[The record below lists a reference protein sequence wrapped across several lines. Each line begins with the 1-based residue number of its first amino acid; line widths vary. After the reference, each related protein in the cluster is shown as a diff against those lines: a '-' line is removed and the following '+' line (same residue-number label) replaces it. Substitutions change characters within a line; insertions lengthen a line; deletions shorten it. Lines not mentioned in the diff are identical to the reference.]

1 MGGGSCGCIVMARAL
16 LQLRD
21 TLFKD
26 IARDRGDGVL
36 VFKTFING
44 EWIDTGNY
52 FEVHSPIDGTLIAL
66 VSIPPMDLVE
76 KTLENMYRTGRW
88 SVRDTPGDKRLEQLE
103 KLANLLSDHRDDIVE
118 ALVIDSG
125 KTYSQARGELNASI
139 ERIKKAKMDL
149 RRLMGEYIPGDWSL
163 LTLESE
169 GIVRKE
175 PYGIVLA
182 ITPFNYPLFDT
193 VNKFTYSYVAGNAVL
208 MKPSSLDPIPVILF
222 TKLLQEAGFPK
233 YSYSLLTVKGR
244 DLSSILPDRRI
255 GAITFTGS
263 TETGLEI
270 IRKAGIKKYV
280 MELGGG
286 DPAVV
291 LEDADLER
299 AAGNIAVGITA
310 YAGQRCDAIK
320 LILVMEPVYEEFKKL
335 LVKELEGYK
344 VGDPRCPAYTVG
356 PLINKEAVDNM
367 MKAVEEAVGKGGVIL
382 YGGKRLGDT
391 YVEPTLIEFKDKEKL
406 LETKLF
412 KDEVFAPVAVIAPI
426 KTIDEAIEIINKR
439 RYGLDAAVFGKD
451 VNKIRKLIRYLEVGA
466 IYINEYPRHGIGYYP
481 FGGRKDSG
489 MGREGIGYSIEEV
502 TAWKTIVYNYRGKGV
517 WRYLV

>member
-1 MGGGSCGCIVMARAL
+1 MFMGGAL

-21 TLFKD
+21 SLFRE
-26 IARDRGDGVL
+26 IYTVRSDGVL
-36 VFKTFING
+36 VFKTYVNG
-44 EWIDTGNY
+44 EWVDTGEY
-52 FEVHSPIDGTLIAL
+52 FEVHSPIDGSLIAL
-66 VSIPPMDLVE
+66 VSIPGKEQVE
-76 KTLENMYRTGRW
+76 ETLENMYRVGRW
-88 SVRDTPGDKRLEQLE
+88 NVRDTPGDRRLEQLE
-103 KLANLLSDHRDDIVE
+103 KLASLIQEHRDDLAE
-118 ALVIDSG
+118 ALVVDSG
-125 KTYSQARGELNASI
+125 KTYSQARGEVNASI
-139 ERIKKAKMDL
+139 ERIRKAKMDL

-163 LTLESE
+163 LTIESE

-208 MKPSSLDPIPVILF
+208 LKPSSLDPVAVILF
-222 TKLLQEAGFPK
+222 AKLLEEAGFPK
-233 YSYSLLTVKGR
+233 HSFALLTLRGR
-244 DLSSILPDRRI
+244 DLGRILPDRRI
-255 GAITFTGS
+255 GVISFTGS

-270 IRKAGIKKYV
+270 IRRAGIKKYV

-286 DPAVV
+286 DPAIV

-299 AAGNIAVGITA
+299 AAGNIAVGLTA

-320 LILVMEPVYEEFKKL
+320 LILVAEGVYEEFKKL
-335 LVKELEGYK
+335 LVKELGGYK

-356 PLINKEAVDNM
+356 PLISKEAADNMMDAVKEAV
-367 MKAVEEAVGKGGVIL
+367 ERGGVVV
-382 YGGKRLGDT
+382 YGGKRHGDT
-391 YVEPTLIEFKDKEKL
+391 YVEPTLVEFRDREKM
-406 LETKLF
+406 LETRLF
-412 KDEVFAPVAVIAPI
+412 RDEVFAPVAIIAPI
-426 KTIDEAIEIINKR
+426 KDVDEAIEIVNKR
-439 RYGLDAAVFGKD
+439 RYGLDAAVFGRD

-489 MGREGIGYSIEEV
+489 IGREGIGYSIEEV

-517 WRYLV
+517 WRYLL